1 MNQTKENQ
9 QCGLFVNG
17 AVLFSRAKEAFERS
31 KKSSTHD
38 RQLGRM
44 DAIDAVV
51 FSVVALEGFINEVSE
66 LARQACSGI
75 RNDNPPSVET
85 LGRLLREVEEKK
97 GSLRLK
103 FMLAHLV
110 FTGRTYDTSSQPF
123 QDFNLLIQL
132 RNAIV
137 HHKPDEFFTQE
148 ADGTIEL
155 KPAKLLSNLE
165 SKSILAE
172 IESDV
177 QTSWLN
183 RIATSASA
191 RWACN
196 TSSDVINSVM
206 DIVPECHF
214 KEQLKMLYQNHIK
227 SV

>member
-1 MNQTKENQ
+1 MKQKMLSQ
-9 QCGLFVNG
+9 QCGFFING
-17 AVLFSRAKEAFERS
+17 AVLFNRAKEAFERS
-31 KKSSTHD
+31 KKSSTD
-38 RQLGRM
+38 ERQLGQM

-51 FSVVALEGFINEVSE
+51 FSVAALECFINEVSE
-66 LARQACSGI
+66 LARQACSDK

-110 FTGRTYDTSSQPF
+110 FTGQTYDASSRPF

-137 HHKPDEFFTQE
+137 HHKPDEYFTQE
-148 ADGTIEL
+148 ADGTIKL
-155 KPAKLLSNLE
+155 DAAKLLSKLE
-165 SKSILAE
+165 SKNVLAE
-172 IESDV
+172 RSDV

-196 TSSDVINSVM
+196 TSSEVINSVIG
-206 DIVPECHF
+206 IVPECPF
-214 KEQLKMLYQNHIK
+214 KEQLKMLYQAHIK
-227 SV
+227 LV

>member
-1 MNQTKENQ
+1 MKQTTESQ
-9 QCGLFVNG
+9 QCGFFINA
-17 AVLFSRAKEAFERS
+17 AVLFNRAKEAFERS
-31 KKSSTHD
+31 KKSSTD
-38 RQLGRM
+38 ERQLGQM

-51 FSVVALEGFINEVSE
+51 FSVAALEGFINEVSA
-66 LARQACSGI
+66 LARQAYSGI

-85 LGRLLREVEEKK
+85 LGRLLREVEERK

-110 FTGRTYDTSSQPF
+110 FTGQTYDASSRPF

-148 ADGTIEL
+148 ADGTIEFE
-155 KPAKLLSNLE
+155 PAKLLSKLE
-165 SKSILAE
+165 SKNVLAE
-172 IESDV
+172 ESKV

-183 RIATSASA
+183 RVATSACA
-191 RWACN
+191 CWACN
-196 TSSDVINSVM
+196 TSSEVINSVIG
-206 DIVPECHF
+206 IVPECHF
-214 KEQLKMLYQNHIK
+214 KELLKQLYQRRIE